1 MSDKIVIRID
11 SETLA
16 RAESLRAKSGESR
29 NGLIERALRALL
41 ADEDRQRR

>member
-1 MSDKIVIRID
+1 MRDKIVISLD

-29 NGLIERALRALL
+29 NGLIERALRALQ
-41 ADEDRQRR
+41 ADEDK